1 MTCYDKI
8 SQANADD
15 ECRAWI
21 RKLIDARDEIV
32 AFVDARL
39 DGKGDGEYLG
49 FLKGSFNLCYHI
61 GFGER
66 RPSALIRFAKP
77 GHTVSSWRAEKVT
90 NEVRFIEFLREHTT
104 IPLPYVHCWGSV
116 EESPQR
122 LGPFII
128 MDFIQGTRLL
138 TFLRQPTEDDQA
150 DMILNPTI
158 DEETL
163 NTLYGQPADYILQ
176 ISRFEFPH
184 IGSISKDASDGLLL
198 VGP

>member
-32 AFVDARL
+32 NFVDAHL
-39 DGKGDGEYLG
+39 DGKGAGEYLG
-49 FLKGSFNLCYHI
+49 FLKGSFNLSFHI

-66 RPSALIRFAKP
+66 RSSALIRFANP
-77 GHTVSSWRAEKVT
+77 GHTVSSWRAEKVA
-90 NEVRFIEFLREHTT
+90 NEVRVIEYLREHTT
-104 IPLPYVHCWGSV
+104 IPLPCIRCWGSV

-128 MDFIQGTRLL
+128 MDFIEGTRLS

-163 NTLYGQPADYILQ
+163 DTVYDQLAHCMLQ
-176 ISRFEFPH
+176 ISR
-184 IGSISKDASDGLLL
+184 L
-198 VGP
+198 